1 MCLCECKESFQ
12 AGLENGLNHFCT
24 EVHEDLE
31 SLCVCWEGVGLRPSD
46 GNKLKPAKYQTNAS
60 EQHVY
65 PEECHLSTLYRSAF
79 AFLTFLSDVTKL
91 W

>member
-1 MCLCECKESFQ
+1 MC
-12 AGLENGLNHFCT
+12 
-24 EVHEDLE
+24 V
-31 SLCVCWEGVGLRPSD
+31 CVCWEGVGLRLLD

-60 EQHVY
+60 EQRVD

-79 AFLTFLSDVTKL
+79 AFLTFPSDVTKL

>member
-1 MCLCECKESFQ
+1 MCECTESFR

-31 SLCVCWEGVGLRPSD
+31 SLCVYVCVCWEGVGLRLLD

-60 EQHVY
+60 EQRVD
-65 PEECHLSTLYRSAF
+65 PEECHLSTFVSLSIRV
-79 AFLTFLSDVTKL
+79 SDVSL
-91 W
+91 